1 VTTNYTYAKTTS
13 TSSLRRHLDNY
24 HQDLYLRLAKER
36 NWKNMLPSFASQ
48 ARSQGANE
56 ASAGRRDEFTEEKF
70 HRYLLEFI
78 VVDDQVRLHLS
89 LFSHSL
95 CLCFL
100 LLNYKSLNVVECPE
114 FRRLLLL
121 LRSDLMDTQ
130 IPHRTK
136 LHELLLQAWAQ
147 HFKNLRCD
155 LAACLPHFLWDLF
168 SFF

>member
-1 VTTNYTYAKTTS
+1 MTTNYTYAKTTS

-100 LLNYKSLNVVECPE
+100 LLNYKSLNIIECPE
-114 FRRLLLL
+114 FRCLLLL

-147 HFKNLRCD
+147 HFKNLHRD

>member
-1 VTTNYTYAKTTS
+1 MTTNYTYVKTTS
-13 TSSLRRHLDNY
+13 TSSLRHHLDNY

-36 NWKNMLPSFASQ
+36 NWKNLLPSFASQ
-48 ARSQGANE
+48 AQSQGANE
-56 ASAGRRDEFTEEKF
+56 ASTRRRDEFTKEKF
-70 HRYLLEFI
+70 HHYLLEFI
-78 VVDDQVRLHLS
+78 MVDDQVCLHLS

-114 FRRLLLL
+114 FRHLLLL
-121 LRSDLMDTQ
+121 QSDLMDTQ

-147 HFKNLRCD
+147 HFKNLRHD
-155 LAACLPHFLWDLF
+155 LVACLPHFLWDLF

>member
-1 VTTNYTYAKTTS
+1 MS

-24 HQDLYLRLAKER
+24 HQDLYLCLAKER
-36 NWKNMLPSFASQ
+36 NWKNLLLSFASQ
-48 ARSQGANE
+48 ARSQGANK
-56 ASAGRRDEFTEEKF
+56 ASARWWDEFTKEKF
-70 HRYLLEFI
+70 HCYLLGFI
-78 VVDDQVRLHLS
+78 VVDDQVHLHLS

-121 LRSDLMDTQ
+121 LWSNLMDTQ

-147 HFKNLRCD
+147 HFKNLRRD